1 MISVPPNMQPTDV
14 AGVVEYVVKEVLTPS
29 ASSFG
34 LRVTI
39 PRLGRNSRVPPKTL
53 AALRRFSDL
62 AAGAWPLPAEL
73 EQMWRRFV
81 ISACRE
87 DAAFDVD
94 ELSDWFVS
102 NGWASEAARALT
114 ERFISEAS
122 LITEY
127 DDEKGSGQ

>member
-1 MISVPPNMQPTDV
+1 
-14 AGVVEYVVKEVLTPS
+14 
-29 ASSFG
+29 
-34 LRVTI
+34 
-39 PRLGRNSRVPPKTL
+39 L

-73 EQMWRRFV
+73 EQVWRQFV

-102 NGWASEAARALT
+102 NGWTSEAARALT